1 MYARLMDIIDHLGS
15 PRVLLIGD
23 FMLDEYIF
31 GDADRISPEA
41 PVPVLSVVNRE
52 YRAGGA
58 GSVALNLLTLRARVV
73 CAGVTGN
80 DNAGAT
86 INSMLEEHGASVA
99 GILAVN
105 DWATTTKQRLV
116 GLAQHRHR
124 QQLIRVDQES
134 PTELPVEIETQL
146 WTLIDDML
154 GDCDIVCLEDYGKA
168 VLSDRFVRR
177 IIETARDRN
186 LPVVVDPARIHDYRK
201 YSGATCITP
210 NRAESRLA
218 TGIGITDLPTMKEA
232 AEKILNCGLESVVLT
247 LDRDGSYA
255 ARKDGW
261 GKLIPTRPRLV
272 YDNTGAGDM
281 VLAMLTLAM
290 TAGCTLEEAAALANH
305 AAGLE
310 VEKFGSMPVSREE
323 ILSDLLEANQGVAGK
338 VRPIQQIVAEI
349 NRRRQQSNQTIV
361 FTNGCF
367 DILHAGHCQ
376 YLAYAKSQ
384 GDVLV
389 VGMNSDASVKRMKG
403 NQRPVNSQ
411 DDRAAVLASLEM
423 VDYVVVFDQDDPLPT
438 IEQVQ
443 PDVLVK
449 GADWKDKTVVG
460 REFVEGNGGKVV
472 LAPLLKGRSTS
483 ALIDKIGRNDEN

>member
-1 MYARLMDIIDHLGS
+1 MDIIDHLGS
-15 PRVLLIGD
+15 PRVLLVGD
-23 FMLDEYIF
+23 FMLDEYVF

-58 GSVALNLLTLRARVV
+58 GSVALDLLALRARVV

-86 INSMLEEHGASVA
+86 ITTMLEEHGASVA
-99 GILAVN
+99 GILALS

-124 QQLIRVDQES
+124 QQLVRVDQES
-134 PTELPVEIETQL
+134 PTNLPEGIDTQL
-146 WTLIDDML
+146 WMMIENML
-154 GDCDIVCLEDYGKA
+154 GECDIVCLEDYGKA
-168 VLSDRFVRR
+168 VLSESFVRQ
-177 IIETARDRN
+177 IIEAASNRN

-210 NRAESRLA
+210 NRAEIQLA
-218 TGIGITDLPTMKEA
+218 TGIRVVDLPTMEQA
-232 AEKILNCGLESVVLT
+232 ATAILNCGLESVVLT

-255 ARKDGW
+255 ARRDGW
-261 GKLIPTRPRLV
+261 CKFIPTRPRLV

-310 VEKFGSMPVSREE
+310 VEKFGSVPVSREE
-323 ILSDLLEANQGVAGK
+323 ILSDLLEANQGIAGK

-349 NRRRQQSNQTIV
+349 NRRRQQANQKIV

-367 DILHAGHCQ
+367 DIIHAGHCQ

-389 VGMNSDASVKRMKG
+389 VGMNSDASVKRLKG
-403 NQRPVNSQ
+403 DPRPVNSQ
-411 DDRAAVLASLEM
+411 DDRSAVLASLEM
-423 VDYVVVFDQDDPLPT
+423 VDYVVVFDHDDPLPV
-438 IEQVQ
+438 IEQIQ

-449 GADWKDKTVVG
+449 GADWKNKTVVG
-460 REFVEGNGGKVV
+460 REVVENNGGKVV
-472 LAPLLKGRSTS
+472 LAPFLKGRSTS
-483 ALIDKIGRNDEN
+483 SLIDKLGKGASR